1 MRKTIFSIWLMPL
14 RFPEVSSLINCQA
27 ELTLSLFH
35 NEAQALRRNLT
46 RCSSRYWT
54 LGVLHVMLFKI

>member
-1 MRKTIFSIWLMPL
+1 MRETIFSIWLMPL

-35 NEAQALRRNLT
+35 NEAQALRRTLT

-54 LGVLHVMLFKI
+54 LGVLHVLLFKI